1 MRSRDDWWG
10 LLLASQSGCTP
21 SFWVLYFYV
30 YVLVSRS
37 GTSEAEQGVLQAE
50 ICVASGQWATIRRRK
65 SSSFVRGSRIEHP
78 TNPRVASST
87 HTVPNNAQ
95 STHTPSA
102 AATQKPFQKQR
113 HAKHNGGRVDL
124 QLLCSIYVVV
134 KVSSIRLLRRHNQ
147 VN

>member
-95 STHTPSA
+95 STHTPA

-113 HAKHNGGRVDL
+113 HAEHNGGRVDL
-124 QLLCSIYVVV
+124 QLLCSMYVVV

>member
-95 STHTPSA
+95 STHTSSSSYPKALSKA
-102 AATQKPFQKQR
+102 APRRAQWGTRGFTTTLF
-113 HAKHNGGRVDL
+113 DI
-124 QLLCSIYVVV
+124 C
-134 KVSSIRLLRRHNQ
+134 SIRLLRRHNQ